1 LAPALDRGQQRQ
13 SAVELRLDYLDDGAA
28 VRPAL
33 CRQFNR
39 TSEKT
44 TTETTRT
51 MTKNTFP
58 LDELVRVGD
67 RQIARR
73 DMRYIWRRQR

>member
-1 LAPALDRGQQRQ
+1 
-13 SAVELRLDYLDDGAA
+13 
-28 VRPAL
+28 
-33 CRQFNR
+33 
-39 TSEKT
+39 
-44 TTETTRT
+44 

-73 DMRYIWRRQR
+73 DMRYIDLKRRQR